1 MSHRAK
7 KIRNSGAN
15 FIRRLFGGK
24 NCAGKEMKKNQR
36 RLIKAVSNPGPT
48 NRD

>member
-1 MSHRAK
+1 MSHRTK

-15 FIRRLFGGK
+15 FNGVSHLDD
-24 NCAGKEMKKNQR
+24 CAGKEMKKNQR

>member
-15 FIRRLFGGK
+15 F

-36 RLIKAVSNPGPT
+36 RLIEAVSNPGPT